1 MKEFFWFCVSI
12 TLLFATGNHM
22 NRIEPLTQTAPAQN
36 CGVFSGI
43 NEFYRDSS
51 ITPLHCSV
59 HDAVEM
65 AWLFVVEL
73 KQIPPEKC
81 VLLISNEPAKEAEL
95 ITQHYQE
102 LKRLNVQIGLPTRD
116 NILAY
121 HSAMQ
126 KYKGNPASLAVSFS
140 STHGY
145 HVQGRDWILPSDAIN
160 VRASETCVCVNELE
174 RLTGRCSAGFQ
185 LVMLDACRRET
196 GTGYVSGVQSSSPA
210 GDRSASLARLS
221 SCSQGEVSY
230 QAPLLGSH
238 GHGVFTWH
246 FLRGVR
252 SAVPID
258 DQGFVR
264 LGAVMDYCTRKAS
277 KWTEKECE
285 ETQHPATDAPEL
297 ILSWPLCRRGYS
309 AKTNA
314 KPAATA
320 PKHQA
325 SLAPIF
331 PPIRTGRTLVQPA
344 GLPASLLRQPVGGRM
359 LDLRNTGPQTGIN
372 YRSSGR

>member
-1 MKEFFWFCVSI
+1 MKEFFLFCASI
-12 TLLFATGNHM
+12 TLLFATGTHL
-22 NRIEPLTQTAPAQN
+22 NRIEPLTQTAPAEN

-43 NEFYRDSS
+43 NAFSRDSS
-51 ITPLHCSV
+51 ITPLNCSV

-73 KQIPPEKC
+73 KQIPPENC
-81 VLLISNEPAKEAEL
+81 VLLISNEPAADAES

-102 LKRLNVQIGLPTRD
+102 LKRLNVKIELPTRN

-145 HVQGRDWILPSDAIN
+145 HVQDTAWIMPSDAIN
-160 VRASETCVCVNELE
+160 ERASETCVCVNELE
-174 RLTGRCSAGFQ
+174 RLIGSSRAGFQ

-196 GTGYVSGVQSSSPA
+196 GTGYVSSVQNSSRTVNRP
-210 GDRSASLARLS
+210 ASLARLS
-221 SCSQGEVSY
+221 SCSPGEVSY
-230 QAPLLGSH
+230 QAPVLGPH
-238 GHGVFTWH
+238 GHSVFTWH

-264 LGAVMDYCTRKAS
+264 LGAVMDYCTRKAT
-277 KWTEKECE
+277 KWTDKQCD
-285 ETQHPATDAPEL
+285 ETQHPATDSPEL

-309 AKTNA
+309 EKTPS

-320 PKHQA
+320 PTLHTSLIPTVPA
-325 SLAPIF
+325 SLP
-331 PPIRTGRTLVQPA
+331 GRPLVQPVSQ
-344 GLPASLLRQPVGGRM
+344 PASQPLAPTAR
-359 LDLRNTGPQTGIN
+359 
-372 YRSSGR
+372 